1 MENPATQLAYRLGR
15 NAEAVCRHYLGNG
28 CREGRYWLIGNAQ
41 NVPGRSLYVR
51 LVDMEIGPA
60 GKWTDAATG
69 EHGDLLDIIALNQG
83 HHRLRDTLD
92 EARRFLRLPMPE
104 TEAQR
109 DHPRFKSKA
118 PTGSP
123 DAARRLFATS
133 KPLGGTITETYLRN
147 RGITHLSGC
156 DALRFHPHCY
166 YRPSKDDAPG
176 TRTAWPALIAAVT
189 DLHGQLTGVHRTFLQ
204 LSSENPAH
212 ITKAPVASPRRA
224 MGNILGHGIRF
235 GSVDDVMIAGEGLET
250 ILSLREI
257 MPSIP
262 MTAATS
268 SAHLAAIAF
277 PPTLKRLYVARDRDA
292 AGDAALAT
300 LVERA
305 YPLGIEVI
313 ALSPQLCDF
322 NDDLRAFS
330 PTRLAADIAAQ
341 LRPEDRSQCH
351 IPS

>member
-1 MENPATQLAYRLGR
+1 MENPATQIAHRLGR

-28 CREGRYWLIGNAQ
+28 CREGRYWLVGNAQ

-51 LVDMEIGPA
+51 LIDMEKGPA

-69 EHGDLLDIIALNQG
+69 EHGDLLDLIALNQG
-83 HHRLRDTLD
+83 HHTLRDTLD
-92 EARRFLRLPMPE
+92 EARRFMRLPLPASGS
-104 TEAQR
+104 AQNR
-109 DHPRFKSKA
+109 QRSTSKA
-118 PTGSP
+118 AVGSP
-123 DAARRLFATS
+123 DSARRLFAAS
-133 KPLGGTITETYLRN
+133 KPLGGTIAETYFRN

-156 DALRFHPHCY
+156 DTLRFHPHCY
-166 YRPSKDDAPG
+166 YRPSKDDAPD

-189 DLHGQLTGVHRTFLQ
+189 NLRGQLTGVHRTFLRV
-204 LSSENPAH
+204 SSENPAH

-257 MPSIP
+257 MPSMP

-277 PPTLKRLYVARDRDA
+277 PPTLKHLYVARDKDA

-305 YPLGIEVI
+305 HPLGIDVI
-313 ALSPQLCDF
+313 VLSPQLCDF

-341 LRPEDRSQCH
+341 LRPEDQSRFLKP
-351 IPS
+351 I